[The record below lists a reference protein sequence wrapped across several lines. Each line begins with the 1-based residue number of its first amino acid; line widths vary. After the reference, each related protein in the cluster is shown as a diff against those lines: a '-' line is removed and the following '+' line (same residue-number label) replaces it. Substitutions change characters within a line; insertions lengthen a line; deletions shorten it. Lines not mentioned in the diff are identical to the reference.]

1 MRTMIEAGFKIGLYI
16 YVSTDSVYE
25 VSEANFTQQSIDKI
39 ESDEDFILSDEISS
53 DDSSSDSE
61 EEKHPL
67 DGLIIN

>member
-39 ESDEDFILSDEISS
+39 ESDEDFILSDETSS
-53 DDSSSDSE
+53 DESSSDSE